1 MYQFFKELKAN
12 YILSAVFCILFGLT
26 LAVWPD
32 VSSRVV
38 CMGLGAVLALSG
50 IVNLVTYFMQ
60 RDGRLVSQILLLVG
74 IILTVLGGWII
85 FNPGVLIMIIP
96 VVIGVVVTVH
106 GVHNLIQALE
116 LFKNDYSKWWVAMLL
131 GGVTVG
137 LGVLLVCN
145 PFEAVNTAI
154 MLIGIFLVY
163 DGISDRWIISSVSKT
178 ARNIRQTMEALDVE
192 VEIEE

>member
-1 MYQFFKELKAN
+1 M
-12 YILSAVFCILFGLT
+12 T
-26 LAVWPD
+26 
-32 VSSRVV
+32 
-38 CMGLGAVLALSG
+38 
-50 IVNLVTYFMQ
+50 
-60 RDGRLVSQILLLVG
+60 
-74 IILTVLGGWII
+74 
-85 FNPGVLIMIIP
+85 
-96 VVIGVVVTVH
+96 VVVHLVF
-106 GVHNLIQALE
+106 E
-116 LFKNDYSKWWVAMLL
+116 LFAGAKIATVAALFAAVAAYGVALVLL

-163 DGISDRWIISSVSKT
+163 DGISDLWIISRVSKT

>member
-12 YILSAVFCILFGLT
+12 YILSAVFCIIFGVT

-32 VSSRVV
+32 ASSRVV

-50 IVNLVTYFMQ
+50 IVNIVTYFMR
-60 RDGRLVSQILLLVG
+60 RDGRMVSQILLLAG
-74 IILTVLGGWII
+74 IILTVLGGWLI
-85 FNPGVLIMIIP
+85 FNPGVLIMMIP

-106 GVHNLIQALE
+106 GVHNLIQAME
-116 LFKNDYSKWWVAMLL
+116 LFKNNYSKWWVALLL
-131 GGVTVG
+131 GAVTVG
-137 LGVLLVCN
+137 LGVLLICN

-163 DGISDRWIISSVSKT
+163 DGVSDLWIISRVSKT

-192 VEIEE
+192 AEIEE

>member
-12 YILSAVFCILFGLT
+12 YILSAVFCIIFGVT

-32 VSSRVV
+32 ASSRVV

-50 IVNLVTYFMQ
+50 IVNIVTYFMR
-60 RDGRLVSQILLLVG
+60 RDGRMVSQILLLAG

-85 FNPGVLIMIIP
+85 FNPGVLIMMIP

-106 GVHNLIQALE
+106 GVHNLIQAME
-116 LFKNDYSKWWVAMLL
+116 LFKNNYSKWWVALLL
-131 GGVTVG
+131 GAVTVG
-137 LGVLLVCN
+137 LGVLLICN

-163 DGISDRWIISSVSKT
+163 DGVSDLWIISRVSKT

-192 VEIEE
+192 AEIEE